1 MVAGVTGHG
10 GLIGAGG
17 PVDGGVLWP
26 LRGVPKAS
34 LESRSSAV
42 KGGFG
47 ESLVCFHACLQALS
61 PADFQSRHFVAFAL
75 DLCRPVI
82 ACFL

>member
-17 PVDGGVLWP
+17 PVDRGVLWP

-47 ESLVCFHACLQALS
+47 GVTSLLPCVSTGTFS
-61 PADFQSRHFVAFAL
+61 S
-75 DLCRPVI
+75 
-82 ACFL
+82 